1 MPFPISL
8 NQQEYESLI
17 ALAREGAKDDAG
29 NVDQNK
35 AVQIDSWLRL
45 IEKKNGI
52 TRDAVWIQ
60 WQESDSPL
68 PPTTNFPDV
77 WPPELRFY
85 LELTT
90 RLVSRADVDA
100 VIEEKTSKPANIL
113 VTRDPGGRVGFTP
126 LEDFNFA

>member
-8 NQQEYESLI
+8 NQEEYESLI
-17 ALAREGAKDDAG
+17 ALARKGSTDDAG
-29 NVDQNK
+29 NVNQGE
-35 AVQIDSWLRL
+35 AVALDAWLKL

-60 WQESDSPL
+60 WQESDTPL
-68 PPTTNFPDV
+68 PPTTDFPDV
-77 WPPELRFY
+77 WPPEMRFY

-100 VIEEKTSKPANIL
+100 VINQKASQPTNIL
-113 VTRDPGGRVGFTP
+113 VTRDPAARVGFTS
-126 LEDFNFA
+126 LEDFPFA